1 MIEITVDLPASRV
14 DLRLPAERDSLPVAR
29 QALRSLGE
37 AVAADR
43 EALEDAE
50 LALTEACANVVEHAY
65 GAERGVIELNLVPGP
80 TEIVVTVTDEG
91 GGIQER
97 VGGDG
102 FGLAM
107 IAGIARA
114 MEVRRRPAGGT
125 ELVMVLPVGG
135 RPLSLNGSAPAG
147 AAPLE
152 RVARRIVAV
161 VAAQADLPSDR
172 IVESLLAVELAAR
185 HAPSYVDGG
194 RVQLRLERLAQGF
207 ELCIGPLVSDGASA
221 LVQESELPVVGPVI
235 ERFSDHLEF
244 DCEEPEAER
253 LKLRIGSA

>member
-1 MIEITVDLPASRV
+1 MIEITVDLRESRV

-50 LALTEACANVVEHAY
+50 LAMTEACANVVEHAY

-80 TEIVVTVTDEG
+80 TEIVATVADEG
-91 GGIQER
+91 AGIREN
-97 VGGDG
+97 VGGG

-107 IAGIARA
+107 IAGIARS
-114 MEVRRRPAGGT
+114 MEVRGRPAGGT
-125 ELVMVLPVGG
+125 ELIMVLPVGG
-135 RPLSLNGSAPAG
+135 RPLSLNGARAAG

-185 HAPSYVDGG
+185 HAPSYVDGA
-194 RVQLRLERLAQGF
+194 RVQLLLHRLEQGF

-221 LVQESELPVVGPVI
+221 VVRESELPVIGPVI

-253 LKLRIGSA
+253 LKLRIGPS